1 MFTTLIMHDKST
13 EALLYFVIFLQILR
27 TAWCFTVH
35 LKDLI
40 HALFDNGKEGTSVIK
55 WWDKIS
61 LQ

>member
-13 EALLYFVIFLQILR
+13 EALLYFIIFLQILR

-40 HALFDNGKEGTSVIK
+40 RALFDNGKEGT
-55 WWDKIS
+55 
-61 LQ
+61 L